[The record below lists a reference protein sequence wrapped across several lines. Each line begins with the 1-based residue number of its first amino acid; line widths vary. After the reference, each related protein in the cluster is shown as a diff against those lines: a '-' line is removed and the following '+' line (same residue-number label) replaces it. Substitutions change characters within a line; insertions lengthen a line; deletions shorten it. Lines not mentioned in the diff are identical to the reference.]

1 MKRPIQKCH
10 ISKLSEYEKALAK
23 GRISSVDENPN
34 APKKAQINNIISRL
48 SRSFTQTGVD
58 DKIYELIPNSELCFI
73 FVWDKNFI
81 EFLPYLQPT
90 VKPSPCDNVPQ
101 ESSGDEGVLESYRY
115 CIRLCVCVCARRL
128 ATEAI

>member
-10 ISKLSEYEKALAK
+10 ISKFSEYEKALAK

-58 DKIYELIPNSELCFI
+58 DKIYELVPNSELCFI

-81 EFLPYLQPT
+81 ELLPYLQPT
-90 VKPSPCDNVPQ
+90 VKPSPCDKKVQ
-101 ESSGDEGVLESYRY
+101 EMKESLKA
-115 CIRLCVCVCARRL
+115 IVTAFDCVCVCARRL